1 MRFAKA
7 LSRRSTSPTATR
19 HIAFS
24 VITLCLIMPFIAQAQ
39 SGNDIASLAAEIEAL
54 KQGQQAIQK
63 DVAEIKQILQQAM
76 QRQARARPPEFKPQD
91 ISIAESPFLGEA
103 DAPLTLVE
111 FTDYQC
117 PFCRRHALQ
126 TQPQL
131 VKDYVETGRLKYVI
145 REYPIQSIHPQAV
158 KAAEAALCV
167 NAQGKYWE
175 FHDTLFQH
183 QKQLQPEDLKAHAE
197 ALNLDMA
204 AFEQCLDSAKTADQV
219 RRDLQAGMDAG
230 VRGTPSFFLGFTKP
244 DAPGAIHAT
253 KMLRGAQPFGVFQQT
268 IDGLLA
274 EVKQGS

>member
-1 MRFAKA
+1 MRHRNGF
-7 LSRRSTSPTATR
+7 LRS
-19 HIAFS
+19 
-24 VITLCLIMPFIAQAQ
+24 
-39 SGNDIASLAAEIEAL
+39 EIEAL

-63 DVAEIKQILQQAM
+63 DVAEIKRMLQQVT

-91 ISIAESPFLGEA
+91 IGIADAPFLGEA

-131 VKDYVETGRLKYVI
+131 VKDYVETGKLKYVI
-145 REYPIQSIHPQAV
+145 REFPLQRIHPQAV
-158 KAAEAALCV
+158 KASEAALCV